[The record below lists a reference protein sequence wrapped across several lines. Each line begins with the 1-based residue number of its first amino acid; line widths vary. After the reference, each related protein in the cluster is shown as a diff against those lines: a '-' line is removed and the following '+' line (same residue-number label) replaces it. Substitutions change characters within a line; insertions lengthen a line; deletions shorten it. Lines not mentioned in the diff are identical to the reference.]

1 MRALVLG
8 SSGFVGGH
16 VVREF
21 LSRGA
26 DVVGVSRRGETRAE
40 PRAKPSTE
48 PHVEGRATAR
58 FTAIRVDLRDAAA
71 CRELAAPNSAN
82 VFVAAPFDAVVL
94 LSGHAVPGVDFDER
108 LADENRAI
116 ARNALDLVS
125 RTSPGTRVV
134 VTSSAH
140 VYGTNGDAEPLRED
154 RALAPAGAYGR
165 SKVDVEVIARE
176 HAAHLAIVTARAFHL
191 IGPGMPAGL
200 LVPDLLAALRADVD
214 PISMRGA
221 DGLRDFLDVRDGA
234 RALVDLAV
242 SAFETPTVVNVC
254 SGRGTRV
261 SDVARGLIA
270 RSGHS
275 RDLRFAPGSPLPLVG
290 SNERLRRLVRFEPRH
305 DLDATLD
312 WIWRERA

>member
-26 DVVGVSRRGETRAE
+26 DVVGVSRRGEARAE
-40 PRAKPSTE
+40 P
-48 PHVEGRATAR
+48 HVAERATAR
-58 FTAIRVDLRDAAA
+58 FTSVRVDLRDAAA
-71 CRELAAPNSAN
+71 CRELAAPTFAN
-82 VFVAAPFDAVVL
+82 PFVVAPFEAVVL

-116 ARNALDLVS
+116 ARHALDLVA
-125 RTSPGTRVV
+125 RTSPGARVV
-134 VTSSAH
+134 VLSSAH
-140 VYGTNGDAEPLRED
+140 VYGTSGAAEALREE

-165 SKVDVEVIARE
+165 SKVDVEAIARE
-176 HAAHLAIVTARAFHL
+176 HSGHLAIVTARAFHL

-221 DGLRDFLDVRDGA
+221 DGVRDFLDVRDGA

-242 SAFETPTVVNVC
+242 GTFEAPTVVNVC

-270 RSGHS
+270 RSGRS
-275 RDLRFAPGSPLPLVG
+275 RGLRFAPGAPLPLVG